1 MPNRFV
7 LLILD
12 GWGIGDN
19 WGGNAI
25 LVAKTPNYNK
35 VLREYPSTSI
45 AASGKDVGLPGR
57 EVGNSEV
64 GHMNLGAG
72 NIVEQDISL
81 INKAISSGDFFKN
94 KTISETIYNSHKA
107 GKYLHLMGIV
117 SDGGIHSHINHLLAL
132 LKMARDIGHKKVLIH
147 AFTDGRDT
155 PPLKG
160 LEFINKLEYACEKL
174 GAGKVATIMGRIY
187 LDRKGNWKRTKV
199 AYDAIV
205 DGAGIKES
213 SARSAVSNAYKQG
226 QTDEYIVPR
235 VIKGNFR
242 SINEGDAIIFF
253 NFRSDR
259 TRQLT
264 QAFLDPK
271 FKEFS
276 RRYVSDLDFV
286 TFIPYGVEL
295 ELKTAAKPAFG
306 SLVIKNTLSSL
317 IEENN
322 LKQIHIAETEKF
334 AHVTYF
340 FNGNRNE
347 PFKNESRVL
356 VPSPDVKTYAE
367 VPEMSS
373 QKVKETLITAIKRK
387 EHHFMLCNFANGDM
401 VGHTGNFKAAVT
413 AVEVIDSHLKDIAR
427 ACLDS
432 ETKLI
437 ITADHG
443 NIEQMVNPE
452 TGQPDPE
459 HTRNKVP
466 LILVSANN
474 NLSLNSSGKLGNVA
488 STALGFS
495 GFDTPGYFLP
505 NLSRIY

>member
-7 LLILD
+7 LLIID

-35 VLREYPSTSI
+35 ILREYPNTSI

-72 NIVEQDISL
+72 NIVEQDSSL
-81 INKAISSGDFFKN
+81 INRAIANGDFFKN
-94 KTISETIYNSHKA
+94 KTISKTVYDSHKA

-117 SDGGIHSHINHLLAL
+117 SDGGIHSHINHLLAI

-155 PPLKG
+155 PTLKG
-160 LEFINKLEYACEKL
+160 LEFINTLEYACEKL
-174 GAGKVATIMGRIY
+174 GVGKIATITGRSY
-187 LDRKGNWKRTKV
+187 LDRKGDWKKTKV
-199 AYDAIV
+199 IYDAIV
-205 DGAGIKES
+205 DGVGIKEKN
-213 SARSAVSNAYKQG
+213 ARSAVSNAYKQG

-235 VIKGNFR
+235 IIEGSFHPA
-242 SINEGDAIIFF
+242 SEGDAVIFF

-271 FKEFS
+271 FDKFP
-276 RRYVSDLDFV
+276 RRYVGSLDFV

-306 SLVIKNTLSSL
+306 SIIIKNTLSSL
-317 IEENN
+317 IEEKN

-347 PFKNESRVL
+347 PFKNEARVL
-356 VPSPDVKTYAE
+356 VPSPDVKSYAE

-373 QKVKETLITAIKRK
+373 QKVKEALITAIKRK

-401 VGHTGNFKAAVT
+401 VGHTGDFKAAVT

-466 LILVSANN
+466 LILVSTNN
-474 NLSLNSSGKLGNVA
+474 SLSLKLGGRLGNVA
-488 STALGFS
+488 STSLGFS
-495 GFDTPGYFLP
+495 SFDSPEYFLSS
-505 NLSRIY
+505 LFS